1 MAALEIYSERVL
13 VLRLVELK
21 GDVGESI
28 VVIAFVE
35 GEMIVIMKVSERLIQ
50 VLFLHK
56 SIIYYLL
63 AILVFSEL
71 ASVQKYIIDL

>member
-35 GEMIVIMKVSERLIQ
+35 GEMIVIMKGLLLYHLKPLLGTTLIQ
-50 VLFLHK
+50 RG
-56 SIIYYLL
+56 
-63 AILVFSEL
+63 
-71 ASVQKYIIDL
+71 